1 MLKSILIPV
10 HRTGWPFIIIFA
22 VATVFLTWWMTYLG
36 FLGLILTAW
45 CIYFFRDPP
54 RMTPN
59 RRNLIISP
67 ADGVIQSIVEA
78 PPPAELDMGAEPRTR
93 IAVFMNVFNVHVN
106 RIPIDGTIAIDFYRP
121 GKFLNA
127 SRDKA
132 SQLNERQCLKVKTE
146 DGKEVGFVQIAG
158 LIARRIV
165 CDLKVGDRV
174 RAGERFG
181 IIRFGSRVD
190 IYLPQG
196 ASSTVIEGQT
206 AIAGETVLS
215 DLITDEFPRQGE
227 KR

>member
-59 RRNLIISP
+59 RKNLIISP

-106 RIPIDGTIAIDFYRP
+106 RIPIDGTIAVDFYRP

-127 SRDKA
+127 SLDKA

>member
-1 MLKSILIPV
+1 MLKSIFIPV

-22 VATVFLTWWMTYLG
+22 AATVFLTWWMTYLG

-59 RRNLIISP
+59 RKNLIISP

-127 SRDKA
+127 SLDKA

-215 DLITDEFPRQGE
+215 DLTTNEFPRQGE

>member
-1 MLKSILIPV
+1 MLKSIFIPV

-22 VATVFLTWWMTYLG
+22 AATVFLTWWMTYLG

-59 RRNLIISP
+59 RKNLIISP

-127 SRDKA
+127 SLDKA